1 MARPDSDFSFIA
13 VVLPNSKKL
22 NIDEF
27 ITIELS
33 VSQLQTLYMGRK
45 VLKVIEYENKN
56 IALNIKRSENE

>member
-1 MARPDSDFSFIA
+1 MAIPDSDFSFIA

>member
-1 MARPDSDFSFIA
+1 MAIPDSDFSFIA

-27 ITIELS
+27 ITLELS